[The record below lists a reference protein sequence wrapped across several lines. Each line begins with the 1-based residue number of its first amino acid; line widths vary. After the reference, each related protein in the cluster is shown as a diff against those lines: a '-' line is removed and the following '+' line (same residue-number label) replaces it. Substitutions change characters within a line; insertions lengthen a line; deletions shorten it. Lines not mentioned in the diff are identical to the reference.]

1 MRGDHYLPPQQF
13 LLLQNHSTDKMGEY
27 IPEEPDLGALK
38 PSFTGSPE
46 PETPGTNALIRTLSL
61 IPHMEGGYFQQTDE
75 DPTTIPSPY
84 PSEALSAQT
93 TALAGPP
100 REGFDI
106 NTRRLSTTIFY
117 LLTPRRPQG
126 NFHRNR
132 SRVIHTL
139 HRGRGRYV
147 LIHPGGRVEAF
158 IVGHAVEQGER
169 IQWVVEGNVWKASYL
184 LPSKATAG
192 ETQHGEGLL
201 ISETVVP
208 GFEYCDHEFLSK
220 QAMKRLL
227 PEDQARELDWL
238 VRESDDKPQNSTDPE
253 LPVSSDEGTRI
264 AESIPEIKSMAPDG
278 HGVEPLSVGSA

>member
-1 MRGDHYLPPQQF
+1 
-13 LLLQNHSTDKMGEY
+13 MGEY
-27 IPEEPDLGALK
+27 ISDEPDLGALK
-38 PSFTGSPE
+38 PSFTSSSE
-46 PETPGTNALIRTLSL
+46 SETPGTNALIRALSL

-75 DPTTIPSPY
+75 DPTTIPSKY

-117 LLTPRRPQG
+117 LLTPCRPQG

-132 SRVIHTL
+132 SRCIHTL

-147 LIHPGGRVEAF
+147 LIHPDGRVETF

-184 LPSKATAG
+184 LPSKATPG

-220 QAMKRLL
+220 QTFKNLL
-227 PEDQARELDWL
+227 PEDQARELEWL
-238 VRESDDKPQNSTDPE
+238 VRESDDKPQDSTDTE
-253 LPVSSDEGTRI
+253 LPFDSAEGTRI
-264 AESIPEIKSMAPDG
+264 TEPITEIKSMVPDD
-278 HGVEPLSVGSA
+278 HCAEPLSVGGA

>member
-1 MRGDHYLPPQQF
+1 
-13 LLLQNHSTDKMGEY
+13 MGEY
-27 IPEEPDLGALK
+27 IPEEPDLGAVK

-61 IPHMEGGYFQQTDE
+61 MPHMEGGYFQQTDQ
-75 DPTTIPSPY
+75 DPATIPSQY

-100 REGFDI
+100 REGFDV

-117 LLTPRRPQG
+117 LLTPCRPQG

-132 SRVIHTL
+132 SRVIHSL

-147 LIHPGGRVEAF
+147 LIHPDGRVETF

-169 IQWVVEGNVWKASYL
+169 IQWVVEGSVWKASYL
-184 LPSKATAG
+184 LPSKAAAG
-192 ETQHGEGLL
+192 EAQDGEGLL

-220 QAMKRLL
+220 QAMKKLL
-227 PEDQARELDWL
+227 PEDQARELEWL
-238 VRESDDKPQNSTDPE
+238 VRESDDEPHSPTDPE
-253 LPVSSDEGTRI
+253 LSIDSPEEARI
-264 AESIPEIKSMAPDG
+264 TESLFEINKVALNE
-278 HGVEPLSVGSA
+278 HRVEPLSVGSA

>member
-1 MRGDHYLPPQQF
+1 
-13 LLLQNHSTDKMGEY
+13 MGEY
-27 IPEEPDLGALK
+27 IPHEPDLGALK
-38 PSFTGSPE
+38 PSFTSSPE
-46 PETPGTNALIRTLSL
+46 PETPRTNTLIRALSL

-75 DPTTIPSPY
+75 DPTTIPSTY
-84 PSEALSAQT
+84 PSEALSVQT

-117 LLTPRRPQG
+117 LLTPCRPQG

-147 LIHPGGRVEAF
+147 LIHPDGRVETF
-158 IVGHAVEQGER
+158 IVGHAVEKGER
-169 IQWVVEGNVWKASYL
+169 IQWIVEGNVWKASYL

-208 GFEYCDHEFLSK
+208 GFEYCDHEFLSR
-220 QAMKRLL
+220 QAMKKLL
-227 PEDQARELDWL
+227 PEYQARELEWL
-238 VRESDDKPQNSTDPE
+238 VRGSDDKTEDSSGPESPTD
-253 LPVSSDEGTRI
+253 SAEGANRARSI
-264 AESIPEIKSMAPDG
+264 LGAENMVPYE
-278 HGVEPLSVGSA
+278 HGVEPPSVGTA